1 MFQCIGSCL
10 SDWYDLYVI
19 SPTNK
24 RGLVKSE
31 KVVRW
36 GKLKTSEIKRLAI
49 TFARTRAFSIRRVGF
64 SVSSRIFPSCQ
75 RLCVPTILCYFY
87 VYLLHSITTLCSLAD
102 NQHCCRLPVVA
113 TPCRL
118 PAHFSNPSQG
128 LAMGRVPLGTAGWLT
143 GRTMPVRKMQIASG
157 GMKWMKWMGAEW
169 WNEWMS
175 EWLLLWAVS
184 SKPDI

>member
-36 GKLKTSEIKRLAI
+36 GKLKTSEIKWLAI

-75 RLCVPTILCYFY
+75 RALCAHNSMLFLCLSASLHYDFMLFSRQSTLLPPSRCCHPLSPPGPLFQPILGVGNGQSTVGYRWMAY
-87 VYLLHSITTLCSLAD
+87 WAD
-102 NQHCCRLPVVA
+102 NARAKNANCEWRNEVNEV
-113 TPCRL
+113 
-118 PAHFSNPSQG
+118 N
-128 LAMGRVPLGTAGWLT
+128 GR
-143 GRTMPVRKMQIASG
+143 RMME
-157 GMKWMKWMGAEW
+157 WM
-169 WNEWMS
+169 NEWVIV
-175 EWLLLWAVS
+175 AVS
-184 SKPDI
+184 REQ